1 MDIFTQQ
8 IRKLPTEL
16 QYNILKYSYKVQ
28 NKSLLQDIRSFHE
41 TNITLTKMYENAFK
55 YGYNPETYK
64 DWLSNDIVS
73 FMNTDQATMYGYT
86 EEHYKMW
93 RRMLYLT
100 RKNNKFIY
108 NNTLCMKTNAIGE
121 FRTRLGVLIP
131 EERMALKDYCVNIL

>member
-16 QYNILKYSYKVQ
+16 QYNILKYSYNVQ
-28 NKSLLQDIRSFHE
+28 NKSLLQDIKSFHE

-55 YGYNPETYK
+55 HGYNPETYK

-131 EERMALKDYCVNIL
+131 EERMALTNYCVNIL